1 MIKIS
6 IYAAPNFR
14 IMAYRTMET
23 VFAPFWREFSAIEM
37 ANEYGNEN
45 IGNSFDVSLGI
56 YKLCADLCR
65 LYKSFQVLN
74 MDEGIRCSAD
84 ILAHIFQIKCS
95 KSDELSLRLE
105 LDHGLD
111 KVKAKTDIA
120 ILDHIQNLQKIMLEH
135 KINFG
140 TGAIG
145 PPYPRFTCDLFCNY
159 ALADEMYSIL
169 QYIHLHTNKSLTQ
182 LALIRL
188 ETRYP
193 LIYARNRE
201 EGKGLFNLCNYET
214 FQ

>member
-1 MIKIS
+1 MTYK
-6 IYAAPNFR
+6 
-14 IMAYRTMET
+14 MET
-23 VFAPFWREFSAIEM
+23 VFAPFWQEFSAIEM
-37 ANEYGNEN
+37 ANEYGIEN
-45 IGNSFDVSLGI
+45 IANSFDVSLGI
-56 YKLCADLCR
+56 YKLCADLCQFYR
-65 LYKSFQVLN
+65 TMQTLD
-74 MDEGIRCSAD
+74 MDERIRCSAD
-84 ILAHIFQIKCS
+84 ILAHIFQIVRS
-95 KSDELSLRLE
+95 KSDEFSLNLE